1 LLFSIFNAVL
11 TRQSFLVLL
20 SVHLSVCRHRAA
32 SVTASLRET
41 RAARSKQPL
50 ATRRLRS
57 ADAHLQHCLTP
68 SYLQL
73 SHKRINSGLYDIIIQ
88 QNRINVCL
96 FHVAYSNTIN
106 LSCFLFFFVC
116 FVFISLYMC
125 ISVFYCVIIIFVSNH
140 TCIDH
145 VHLLHVL

>member
-1 LLFSIFNAVL
+1 LSSCPSI
-11 TRQSFLVLL
+11 SL
-20 SVHLSVCRHRAA
+20 SVAIAQPL
-32 SVTASLRET
+32 SLRHCVK
-41 RAARSKQPL
+41 RV
-50 ATRRLRS
+50 LRDPS
-57 ADAHLQHCLTP
+57 SHWRQDVYGLRTLIYSTVFTP